1 MVDHAVLDEVA
12 LRAAG
17 GGDGPVPAQGEPAD
31 VAVGAG
37 VVDGHDP
44 GRTIG
49 LVAQGEDVPAHVQQR
64 AGHAALAAR
73 SAEPTSSRW
82 HPGDGAQVDLRAV
95 CARARFRERDAVHAP
110 AGQRLGERLLAWD
123 LRVLGLVVPERG
135 GRKERD
141 VQRAI
146 RVSAMASAS
155 ASTRR
160 TRGERGTTSPAGARL
175 RREISLSSRWAESRA
190 SQSSTRGERVLRGL
204 FVASGQEVD
213 GDEGIQRKAL
223 RGHGLGGAPGA
234 QEQGGAVQSPLLPV
248 LKTKATFPR
257 YSKNSPD

>member
-44 GRTIG
+44 GRAVG

-64 AGHAALAAR
+64 AGHAALAQEQDDLVPDGAL
-73 SAEPTSSRW
+73 
-82 HPGDGAQVDLRAV
+82 GDGAQVDLRAV

-110 AGQRLGERLLAWD
+110 AGQRLGERLLAGD

-146 RVSAMASAS
+146 RVF
-155 ASTRR
+155 RD
-160 TRGERGTTSPAGARL
+160 GERLGEHAAHKGRQGNDLARRRAVEAGDLAVL
-175 RREISLSSRWAESRA
+175 AVGGEQGLAVVH
-190 SQSSTRGERVLRGL
+190 QGERVLRDL
-204 FVASGQEVD
+204 LVASGQEVD

-234 QEQGGAVQSPLLPV
+234 QEQGGEDRRE
-248 LKTKATFPR
+248 K
-257 YSKNSPD
+257 